1 MTVSQ
6 VRLSCLLKQRR
17 GEQVIPSTTYS
28 IAGVFGFGKGLILRE
43 AISGSETKYKSLTPL
58 KAGDVVYSKVK
69 AFEGAITVVPAAGH
83 GRFVSPEF
91 PVFRVSDS
99 VNADYLRHLFAW
111 EGFVDQLRGKSSGI
125 GARRERV
132 HPDVFLGIRIPLPEL
147 AEQRQAAEHLEKIR
161 ERTDAA
167 ASSRADG
174 WKPVES
180 MLAQLPWDTPLH
192 ALLGEDLDEVELE
205 SNKQYRQLGVF
216 GKSRGI
222 IDRGTFFAAETKYT
236 RMLRV
241 RAGQV
246 VLSRLKAFEGALAIA
261 DERHDGGL
269 VSKEFPTFT
278 LLDGVDPHFVR
289 AVLSCS
295 SFEERLR
302 ARSVGLGARRER
314 VDAQRFMSIEV
325 PLPPLNVQRDVGR
338 AAECAGRIRALQ
350 QRSDML
356 GDALLPAARNEV
368 FSSLR

>member
-6 VRLSCLLKQRR
+6 VRLSRLLKQRR
-17 GEQVIPSTTYS
+17 GEQIIPSTTYS

-91 PVFRVSDS
+91 PVFGVSDS

-125 GARRERV
+125 GARRER
-132 HPDVFLGIRIPLPEL
+132 GIRIPLPDL

-180 MLAQLPWDTPLH
+180 MLALLSWDTPLH

-236 RMLRV
+236 KMLRV

-246 VLSRLKAFEGALAIA
+246 VLSRLKAFEGAVAIA
-261 DERHDGGL
+261 DKRHDGGL

-278 LLDGVDPHFVR
+278 VLDGVDPHFVR
-289 AVLSCS
+289 AVLSSS

-325 PLPPLNVQRDVGR
+325 PLPPLDVQRNVGR
-338 AAECAGRIRALQ
+338 AAECASRIRALQ
-350 QRSDML
+350 QRSDLL